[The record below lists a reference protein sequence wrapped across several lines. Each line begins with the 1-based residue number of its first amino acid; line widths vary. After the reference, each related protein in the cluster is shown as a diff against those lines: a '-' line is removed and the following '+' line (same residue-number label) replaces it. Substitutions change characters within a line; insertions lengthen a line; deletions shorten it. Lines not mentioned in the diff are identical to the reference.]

1 MAIFAGE
8 AFRTSLRPGCD
19 PGCDLRA
26 RRLDAEPELSNTWSH
41 RLNSVE
47 ASVRRMS
54 QVLDLS
60 QIRRGRGRV
69 YFNRSELGQ
78 LLGLYFDRVAA
89 GEWRDYA
96 IDHGVGIAVFSVFRH
111 SQDRPLYGIVKTV
124 GPQGTEYGVYEGK
137 HRLRRGRVL
146 AEVLELFER
155 KLTLV
160 RD

>member
-1 MAIFAGE
+1 VWHRYGDAIRRRCRIGV
-8 AFRTSLRPGCD
+8 
-19 PGCDLRA
+19 
-26 RRLDAEPELSNTWSH
+26 RRLDAAADLSNTRRIDSTVS
-41 RLNSVE
+41 RRF
-47 ASVRRMS
+47 VRRMS

-69 YFNRSELGQ
+69 YFNRGELGQ

-111 SQDRPLYGIVKTV
+111 SHDRPLYGIAKTV
-124 GPQGTEYGVYEGK
+124 GPQGTEYGVYEGR
-137 HRLRRGRVL
+137 HRLGRSRVL

>member
-1 MAIFAGE
+1 MAMCAAG
-8 AFRTSLRPGCD
+8 SD
-19 PGCDLRA
+19 PDIAATPARA
-26 RRLDAEPELSNTWSH
+26 VWTRGRICPTLASTDSTASRH
-41 RLNSVE
+41 
-47 ASVRRMS
+47 SVRRMS

-69 YFNRSELGQ
+69 YFNRGELGQ

-111 SQDRPLYGIVKTV
+111 SHDRPLYGIAKTV
-124 GPQGTEYGVYEGK
+124 GAQGTEYSVYEGK
-137 HRLRRGRVL
+137 HRLRRSRVL

>member
-1 MAIFAGE
+1 
-8 AFRTSLRPGCD
+8 
-19 PGCDLRA
+19 
-26 RRLDAEPELSNTWSH
+26 
-41 RLNSVE
+41 
-47 ASVRRMS
+47 MS

-69 YFNRSELGQ
+69 YFNRGELGQ

-111 SQDRPLYGIVKTV
+111 SHDRPLYGIAKTV
-124 GPQGTEYGVYEGK
+124 GAQGTEYSVYEGK
-137 HRLRRGRVL
+137 HRLRRSRVL